1 MPQGKPRCGEK
12 YLHFKDKLY
21 QIVAVAEHSE
31 TGEELVIYQ
40 ALYGD
45 FRVYAR
51 PLSMFISEVDHEK
64 YPEVEQK
71 YRFRLVDSMQET
83 AAGQKMT
90 ATEPAAAGQEAAP
103 KPAAAGQE
111 AAPKPAAAGQEAV
124 PKPAAAGQETATS
137 EPAQAG
143 KNITE
148 LLMDFYD
155 ASTYEE
161 KYKILT
167 AMKDD
172 VTDVMI
178 NNMAVVLDVVIPE
191 GEPDIRFEELKRC
204 LRTYQKYET
213 SRFR

>member
-1 MPQGKPRCGEK
+1 MPQGEPKCGEK
-12 YLHFKDKLY
+12 YLHFKNKLY

-71 YRFRLVDSMQET
+71 YRFQLADSMQET

-103 KPAAAGQE
+103 TPAAAGQE
-111 AAPKPAAAGQEAV
+111 AAPKPAAAGQE
-124 PKPAAAGQETATS
+124 TATS
-137 EPAQAG
+137 EPAQVG
-143 KNITE
+143 KDIAE

>member
-111 AAPKPAAAGQEAV
+111 
-124 PKPAAAGQETATS
+124 TATS

>member
-90 ATEPAAAGQEAAP
+90 ATE
-103 KPAAAGQE
+103 PAAAGQE

>member
-71 YRFRLVDSMQET
+71 YRFQLADSMQET
-83 AAGQKMT
+83 
-90 ATEPAAAGQEAAP
+90 
-103 KPAAAGQE
+103 
-111 AAPKPAAAGQEAV
+111 
-124 PKPAAAGQETATS
+124 AAGQETATS

>member
-111 AAPKPAAAGQEAV
+111 AAPKPAAAGQE
-124 PKPAAAGQETATS
+124 TATS